1 MRLLIMNPPRTPT
14 GASRVLDGSSAFFDI
29 VNPRYYYFGI
39 FCFLFFFMSSLDA
52 DKYDNLRGA
61 QINQPVIGIGQDS
74 T

>member
-1 MRLLIMNPPRTPT
+1 MRLLIMNPPVHQQGPAECSTARVPSLTSSTP
-14 GASRVLDGSSAFFDI
+14 DI
-29 VNPRYYYFGI
+29 IISVYFV
-39 FCFLFFFMSSLDA
+39 FFFMSSLDA

>member
-1 MRLLIMNPPRTPT
+1 MSNP
-14 GASRVLDGSSAFFDI
+14 
-29 VNPRYYYFGI
+29 
-39 FCFLFFFMSSLDA
+39 DA